1 VNQMNRPVAS
11 HGCPRLHFEDSIN
24 ADPIAVR
31 DAIIGVMKSLQQEF
45 PPNLEGI
52 VSTEI
57 VLAEVLNNIVEHSY
71 ESTNMGAIH
80 ISVLCNDDMISV
92 ETRDYGVPMPGLT
105 PPKGDQDEL
114 PMAVDDLPEGG
125 FGWFFIRTLSS
136 LMEYRRCGKQNIFCV
151 QIPLTVQNKG

>member
-1 VNQMNRPVAS
+1 MNRPVPS

-31 DAIIGVMKSLQQEF
+31 DAIISVMISLQQEF

-71 ESTNMGAIH
+71 EGSNMGTIH
-80 ISVLCNDDMISV
+80 VSVLCNDDMISI
-92 ETRDYGVPMPGLT
+92 ETRDYGMPMPGLT
-105 PPKGDQDEL
+105 PPNPDQDEL
-114 PMAVDDLPEGG
+114 PMAVEDLPEGG

-136 LMEYRRCGKQNIFCV
+136 LMEYRRSGKQNIFCV
-151 QIPLTVQNKG
+151 QIPLAVPDQS

>member
-1 VNQMNRPVAS
+1 MNRPVPS

-31 DAIIGVMKSLQQEF
+31 DAIISVMISLQQEF

-71 ESTNMGAIH
+71 EGSNMGTIH
-80 ISVLCNDDMISV
+80 VSV
-92 ETRDYGVPMPGLT
+92 
-105 PPKGDQDEL
+105 
-114 PMAVDDLPEGG
+114 
-125 FGWFFIRTLSS
+125 
-136 LMEYRRCGKQNIFCV
+136 LMEYRRSGKQNIFCV
-151 QIPLTVQNKG
+151 QIPLAVPDQS